1 MKTLRLGQKMGDG
14 LVKDEQGF
22 IMVMALMM
30 LAILSIMGS
39 AAMMVRNTE
48 QQITVNT
55 EVLHHNFFAVEAVT
69 LEGAARISKEIDLYN
84 DKDPAALFDPLNF
97 TTFPSWMGAN
107 SAALDLSKSNQW
119 PSPTIAPENTTLTGV
134 ADITPNGY
142 ASDGTS
148 AGDRI
153 WYAVEEGPNN
163 GRCEGTSLTQEDKVE
178 MCYNVYGMYD
188 VKSGV
193 GKAYSGR
200 RLLNVGYKKV
210 VYF

>member
-1 MKTLRLGQKMGDG
+1 MKILRLGQKMEIGF
-14 LVKDEQGF
+14 VKDEQGF
-22 IMVMALMM
+22 IMVLALMM
-30 LAILSIMGS
+30 LVILSIMGS

-55 EVLHHNFFAVEAVT
+55 EVLHHNFFAVEAVA
-69 LEGAARISKEIDLYN
+69 LEGAARINKEIDLYN
-84 DKDPAALFDPLNF
+84 DKNPAALFDPLSF
-97 TTFPSWMGAN
+97 TSFPSWMRAD
-107 SAALDLSKSNQW
+107 SAALDLTQSSQW
-119 PSPTIAPENTTLTGV
+119 PSPTISPENTHLTGV

-178 MCYNVYGMYD
+178 MCYSIYGMYD
-188 VKSGV
+188 VKAGA
-193 GKAYSGR
+193 GKTYSGR